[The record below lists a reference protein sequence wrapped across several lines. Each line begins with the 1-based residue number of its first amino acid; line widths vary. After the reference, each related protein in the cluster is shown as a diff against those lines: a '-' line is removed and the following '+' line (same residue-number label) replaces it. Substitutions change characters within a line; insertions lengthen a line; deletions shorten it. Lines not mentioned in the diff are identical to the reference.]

1 MKIELSNINRIKRA
15 SIKLDGLTVIA
26 GENDSGKSTL
36 SKMIFSNIKAHANI
50 IDYEKMGKT
59 EKIWPAVRLLYKRL
73 GLPLRRIGYH
83 SLDEIKIPRTADD
96 FIEKISLL
104 DNVEIDSFISNF
116 LDEIKKDEQ
125 IKIRTRSLIEQ
136 DLRSIEI
143 CLKHSDNPAALLQP
157 EVLRL
162 IESEFINNI
171 TSVNTSRSSFA
182 FIDDDDNS
190 VMSYELRSNSVFNL
204 EYIDSFNFFKDA
216 TYVESPLH
224 FQLQDILKR
233 SQSYM
238 DYGDQGGL
246 MFFRSLMVPMHVKD
260 FSDKIIPSVYDSTNL
275 FVDNTLIQKIHNT
288 TKGAF
293 TYNREKRRIVFKN
306 QLGEFTL
313 NNVASG
319 IKSFGVLEIL
329 LSNEVISPEKMLLWD
344 EPENHLHPQWQVYFA
359 DVLVQLAKAGI
370 PIVVCSHSPYFIQA
384 IRHFSSVHSIED
396 SVDYYMSR
404 IEDDGLCTFDEVTTD
419 LNRIFS
425 KLAAPM
431 NEIMNF
437 G

>member
-1 MKIELSNINRIKRA
+1 
-15 SIKLDGLTVIA
+15 
-26 GENDSGKSTL
+26 
-36 SKMIFSNIKAHANI
+36 
-50 IDYEKMGKT
+50 
-59 EKIWPAVRLLYKRL
+59 
-73 GLPLRRIGYH
+73 
-83 SLDEIKIPRTADD
+83 
-96 FIEKISLL
+96 
-104 DNVEIDSFISNF
+104 
-116 LDEIKKDEQ
+116 
-125 IKIRTRSLIEQ
+125 
-136 DLRSIEI
+136 
-143 CLKHSDNPAALLQP
+143 
-157 EVLRL
+157 
-162 IESEFINNI
+162 
-171 TSVNTSRSSFA
+171 
-182 FIDDDDNS
+182 
-190 VMSYELRSNSVFNL
+190 
-204 EYIDSFNFFKDA
+204 
-216 TYVESPLH
+216 
-224 FQLQDILKR
+224 
-233 SQSYM
+233 
-238 DYGDQGGL
+238 

-260 FSDKIIPSVYDSTNL
+260 FSDKIVPPAYESGNL
-275 FVDNTLIQKIHNT
+275 FVNNELIKIIHGT

-293 TYNREKRRIVFKN
+293 SFDREKRRITFRN

-329 LSNEVISPEKMLLWD
+329 LSNEIISPEKMLLWD

-384 IRHFSSVHSIED
+384 VRHFSSVHSIEG

-404 IEDDGLCTFDEVTTD
+404 VESDGLCTFDEVTED

>member
-1 MKIELSNINRIKRA
+1 M
-15 SIKLDGLTVIA
+15 IA

-50 IDYEKMGKT
+50 IDYEKMGQT
-59 EKIWPAVRLLYKRL
+59 EKIWPTVRLLYKRL
-73 GLPLRRIGYH
+73 GLPVRRFGYPSADDINIPRSAEDFIAKIS
-83 SLDEIKIPRTADD
+83 SLDDGEITH
-96 FIEKISLL
+96 FLEEFMC
-104 DNVEIDSFISNF
+104 EIQ
-116 LDEIKKDEQ
+116 KKEQ
-125 IKIRTRSLIEQ
+125 LKIRTLSLIEQ
-136 DLRSIEI
+136 DLNSIKI
-143 CLKHSDNPAALLQP
+143 CLKNSDNPAALLQP

-171 TSVNTSRSSFA
+171 TSVKTSRSSFA
-182 FIDDDDNS
+182 FIDDDNKS
-190 VMSYELRSNSVFNL
+190 VMSYEIKDNSVDNL

-233 SQSYM
+233 SQSYI

-260 FSDKIIPSVYDSTNL
+260 FSDKIVPPAYESGNL
-275 FVDNTLIQKIHNT
+275 FVNNELIKIIHGT

-293 TYNREKRRIVFKN
+293 SFDREKRRITFRN

-329 LSNEVISPEKMLLWD
+329 LSNEIISPEKMLLWD

-384 IRHFSSVHSIED
+384 VRHFSSVHSIEG

-404 IEDDGLCTFDEVTTD
+404 VESDGLCTFDEVTED